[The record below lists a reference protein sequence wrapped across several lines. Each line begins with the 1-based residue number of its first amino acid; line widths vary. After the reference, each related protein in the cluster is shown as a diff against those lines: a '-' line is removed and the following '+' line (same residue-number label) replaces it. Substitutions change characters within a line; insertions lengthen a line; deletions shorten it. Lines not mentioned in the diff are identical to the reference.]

1 MKSRIP
7 GRADSRTLGQAL
19 TGAGILL
26 ILAALALT
34 LYNIR
39 EERKAE
45 RAASRVLET
54 LDPEI
59 RAEEQKHSGE
69 AAVPGE
75 LPYYVLNPEIP
86 MPEITVDGN
95 SYIGTLEIV
104 PLNLTLPV
112 MSGWDYTKL
121 KTAPC
126 RYSGSAYTGDLVICA
141 HNYARH
147 FSGIKGLTPG
157 GEVRFT
163 DVRGNIF
170 RYEITD
176 AEILAPAEVEDMVT
190 GDWDL
195 TLFTCTTGG
204 QTRFALR
211 CERKQLP
218 GRDRN
223 MVRQRGEES

>member
-1 MKSRIP
+1 MKSRASGQAESRTP
-7 GRADSRTLGQAL
+7 GRVTSRTLGRAL

-34 LYNIR
+34 LYNFH
-39 EERKAE
+39 EERNAE
-45 RAASRVLET
+45 RSASRVLES
-54 LDPEI
+54 LGPEI
-59 RAEEQKHSGE
+59 REAEQKLSEE
-69 AAVPGE
+69 AADPVPGE
-75 LPYYVLNPEIP
+75 VPYYILNPEIP

-104 PLNLTLPV
+104 PLDLTLPV

-157 GEVRFT
+157 GEVYFT
-163 DVRGNIF
+163 DVRGNRF

-176 AEILAPAEVEDMVT
+176 AEILAPADVEDMVT

-211 CERKQLP
+211 CEQ
-218 GRDRN
+218 N
-223 MVRQRGEES
+223 

>member
-1 MKSRIP
+1 MMYRTPGQAESRTP
-7 GRADSRTLGQAL
+7 GVADSRTLGRAL
-19 TGAGILL
+19 TGAGIIL

-34 LYNIR
+34 LHNLH
-39 EERKAE
+39 EERNAE
-45 RAASRVLET
+45 RAASEVLES
-54 LDPEI
+54 LEPEI
-59 RAEEQKHSGE
+59 RTAEQRLSEE
-69 AAVPGE
+69 AAAPVPGE
-75 LPYYVLNPEIP
+75 IPYYILNPEIP

-104 PLNLTLPV
+104 PLDLTLPV
-112 MSGWDYTKL
+112 MSAWDYTKL

-147 FSGIKGLTPG
+147 FSGIKGLSPG

-163 DVRGNIF
+163 DVRGNRF
-170 RYEITD
+170 RYEIVD
-176 AEILAPAEVEDMVT
+176 AEILAPSEVEDMVT

-211 CERKQLP
+211 C
-218 GRDRN
+218 GRDP
-223 MVRQRGEES
+223 GPAE

>member
-1 MKSRIP
+1 
-7 GRADSRTLGQAL
+7 
-19 TGAGILL
+19 
-26 ILAALALT
+26 
-34 LYNIR
+34 
-39 EERKAE
+39 
-45 RAASRVLET
+45 
-54 LDPEI
+54 
-59 RAEEQKHSGE
+59 
-69 AAVPGE
+69 
-75 LPYYVLNPEIP
+75 

-104 PLNLTLPV
+104 PLDLTLPV

-157 GEVRFT
+157 GEVYFT
-163 DVRGNIF
+163 DVRGNRF

-211 CERKQLP
+211 CEQ
-218 GRDRN
+218 N
-223 MVRQRGEES
+223 